1 MRSIGAVAQKITETG
16 IDKLQFAV
24 KKKEPEQLKTIIV

>member
-1 MRSIGAVAQKITETG
+1 MRSIGVVAQKITGTG

-24 KKKEPEQLKTIIV
+24 KKKEPEQLKLIII